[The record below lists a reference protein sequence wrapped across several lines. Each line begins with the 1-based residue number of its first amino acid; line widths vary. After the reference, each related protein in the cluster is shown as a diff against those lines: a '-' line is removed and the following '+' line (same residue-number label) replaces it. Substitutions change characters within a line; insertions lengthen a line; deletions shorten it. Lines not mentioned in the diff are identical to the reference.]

1 MYDKKENAIKTKTT
15 PKENNPWEVR
25 IDCDDCKG
33 TGFGRGGDCW
43 ACDGRGVLSI
53 GGTRDNPCLD

>member
-1 MYDKKENAIKTKTT
+1 MYDKKENAVNSKTT

>member
-1 MYDKKENAIKTKTT
+1 MYDKKENAVKTKTT
-15 PKENNPWEVR
+15 PKDNNPWAVL

-43 ACDGRGVLSI
+43 RVMVEGFY
-53 GGTRDNPCLD
+53 P